1 MYFMFQ
7 DTCNEK
13 GGYLAEINSEDE
25 NDYLKQH
32 ILGNY
37 QITIQIQ
44 KSQVDFNEIEI
55 RALISWIKITCK

>member
-1 MYFMFQ
+1 MFQ